1 MSISIENLTPYQVEM
16 LDAMWE
22 LDSYEDYDN
31 WFESLSKK
39 DRRMAE
45 TLRNMVLAEEMEKML
60 GDCADAKNVLSKFS
74 L

>member
-1 MSISIENLTPYQVEM
+1 MITLNNLTQEQVEM
-16 LDAMWE
+16 LDTMWQ

-45 TLRNMVLAEEMEKML
+45 TLQTMVIAEEMEKML
-60 GDCADAKNVLSKFS
+60 GDCVDAKNVLSKFS

>member
-1 MSISIENLTPYQVEM
+1 MITLNNLTQEQVEM

-22 LDSYEDYDN
+22 LDSYEDYND
-31 WFESLSKK
+31 WFESLNKK

>member
-1 MSISIENLTPYQVEM
+1 MITLNNLTQEQVEM

-22 LDSYEDYDN
+22 LDSYEDYND

>member
-1 MSISIENLTPYQVEM
+1 MITLNNLTQEQVEM
-16 LDAMWE
+16 LDTMWE
-22 LDSYEDYDN
+22 LDSYEDYND
-31 WFESLSKK
+31 WFESLNKK
-39 DRRMAE
+39 DRKMAE

>member
-1 MSISIENLTPYQVEM
+1 MITLNNLTQEQVEM
-16 LDAMWE
+16 LDTMWE

-31 WFESLSKK
+31 WFGSLSKK
-39 DRRMAE
+39 DRKMAE
-45 TLRNMVLAEEMEKML
+45 TLQTMVIAEEMEKML

>member
-1 MSISIENLTPYQVEM
+1 MITLNNLTQEQIEM
-16 LDAMWE
+16 LDTMWE

-31 WFESLSKK
+31 WFESLNKK

-45 TLRNMVLAEEMEKML
+45 TLQTMVIAEEMEKML

>member
-1 MSISIENLTPYQVEM
+1 MITLNNLTQEQVEM
-16 LDAMWE
+16 LDTMWE

-31 WFESLSKK
+31 WFESLNKK

-45 TLRNMVLAEEMEKML
+45 TLQTMVIAEEMEKML

>member
-1 MSISIENLTPYQVEM
+1 MITLNNLTQEQIEM
-16 LDAMWE
+16 LDTMWK
-22 LDSYEDYDN
+22 LDSYEDYDD

-39 DRRMAE
+39 DRKMAE
-45 TLRNMVLAEEMEKML
+45 TLRNMVIAEEMEKML